1 MSVQQDDRYTRKDWY
16 VCEQCHH
23 TNVVNI
29 ERAPRFR
36 KKQRMIW
43 VNDSTWNTFRGLAGE
58 YGMDHAAFLAFLIG
72 ILQREKIAYDKAGTD

>member
-1 MSVQQDDRYTRKDWY
+1 MDDRYTKKDWY

-29 ERAPRFR
+29 EQAPRFK
-36 KKQRMIW
+36 KKQRHMW